1 MLAANNIMS
10 ADGRGDKSVVVCVC
24 FGLTHK
30 GEQTERERLT
40 DPHSDRQRPL
50 QASSPSDMNLIQ
62 LPHQEQTTF
71 VWAPYQLMQHCT
83 KMATVWN
90 CNSSIQQAILAI
102 SQNISSTHSAPPPP
116 LLSKCLS
123 VPGFSDVCVC
133 VFGADRY

>member
-10 ADGRGDKSVVVCVC
+10 ADGRGDKSVVVCVCVC

-83 KMATVWN
+83 KMADTQSR
-90 CNSSIQQAILAI
+90 NSSILAI
-102 SQNISSTHSAPPPP
+102 SQKIVHLPPIAA
-116 LLSKCLS
+116 S
-123 VPGFSDVCVC
+123 
-133 VFGADRY
+133 